1 MNAKVELKFLRNL
14 INAVFSDYSKTEIME
29 DVYNNPNK
37 TGADLDCKSLIM
49 VSENIK
55 NKEILSTD
63 KINNIFNEILP
74 SINKPRLDERKQQSF
89 FKYYQ
94 ENESPIKIFKY
105 IIFKKVFEEL
115 SFVIGVIIYNF
126 SYYQKN
132 DTFLV
137 IYSHI
142 KDKICKYSKRDLLFY
157 TEIFNNI
164 KTENKHYHKENK
176 VYQLEDLYMRFKTM
190 NPAYREA
197 LDIKQLKIYGSYA
210 KKYNNKYSDLDLLI
224 ITNNTIISEISLSNY
239 AKRVFEAELGISI
252 DVTIIR
258 ANRVLDGFER
268 NILEYAIDVPLEN

>member
-94 ENESPIKIFKY
+94 DNESPIKIFKY

-115 SFVIGVIIYNF
+115 SFVMGVIIYNF

>member
-37 TGADLDCKSLIM
+37 AGADLDCKSLIM

-94 ENESPIKIFKY
+94 DNESPIKIFKY

-115 SFVIGVIIYNF
+115 SFVMGVIIYNF

-132 DTFLV
+132 DTFLI

>member
-115 SFVIGVIIYNF
+115 SFVMGVIIYNF